1 MSENLRT
8 TYPIARKKHDCNA
21 CDWIEPCLQDIFCE
35 LTFKEKR
42 AISRMKNQKGKILP
56 GQKYICSVG
65 IWEGD
70 FSVFK
75 ADIEMNDICVRLD
88 LYVEY

>member
-56 GQKYICSVG
+56 DKNIFV
-65 IWEGD
+65 
-70 FSVFK
+70 
-75 ADIEMNDICVRLD
+75 L
-88 LYVEY
+88 LEYGKVIFPYLKQI